1 MRGLMILAL
10 VVGCGGGEKKVDEPE
25 PVTDGDDDDSGD
37 TGPELVDPEVHES
50 IRRTFERKSGIVG
63 RCFVE
68 GLDAGEIKK
77 TDKVIV
83 TLDATISPSG
93 KASAVQ
99 VREASKRSNAVES
112 CLVEMVK
119 GWTFAE
125 PPRPVK
131 TSFNYVLERL

>member
-1 MRGLMILAL
+1 MRSLVVLAL
-10 VVGCGGGEKKVDEPE
+10 VVGCGGGDKKVSEPE
-25 PVTDGDDDDSGD
+25 PTPVGDDDSGD
-37 TGPELVDPEVHES
+37 TGPDLVDPEVHES

-68 GLDAGEIKK
+68 GLDAGEVKK
-77 TDKVIV
+77 TDRVII

-93 KASAVQ
+93 QASEVT
-99 VREASKRSNAVES
+99 VREASKRSAAIEACIVD
-112 CLVEMVK
+112 MVK
-119 GWTFAE
+119 GWSFAE